1 MKPLALA
8 FVLFAGFLFAP
19 RAVAQD
25 SALDALNGVLK
36 TADDP
41 QLQLDILKGM
51 SAGLQGRRGVKMPV
65 GWDEVAARLAKSA
78 NPQVRELVQSLSL
91 TFGSANALTAMRA
104 QLVDAKA
111 PLAQRQSALES
122 LLAAKD
128 PALAASLQQLLTEPG
143 LRAAA
148 LRGLAAYDDAKTP
161 AAILAIYKTLTAAEK
176 RDALGTLVSRAS
188 FARALLAAVA
198 GGAVPAKDL
207 SADFVRQL
215 RNLKQADIAEQVAK
229 LWGVTRE
236 SPEEKLKEQARY
248 KAMIEAK
255 SAQPDDPSRGR
266 LLFTRTCG
274 QCHTLY
280 GVGGRVGPDITGS
293 NRADLDYLL
302 HNIIDPNAE
311 IPNDYRSSNIETKD
325 DRSITGIVTRQDA
338 QSITVVL
345 PNETLVLPRSDIKSL
360 TTSELSM
367 MPEGILQAFK
377 DDEVRDLVAY
387 LRGKEQVPLLATP
400 DTAALFFNGKDLSY
414 WDADPELWRVEKG
427 ELIGKSTSLKRN
439 EFIKS
444 QLLLTDFR
452 FVVKVK
458 LVPNAGNSGIQFRSV
473 ALPDGEMRGPQADIG
488 VGWWGKL
495 YEERGRGL
503 LVKEGGEAHVKVDD
517 WNTYEVL
524 AVGSKIRTAING
536 HVCVDLDDPQIAKSG
551 IIGLQLHSGGA
562 FEVRYKDFELEL
574 NPKFEWKTVK

>member
-1 MKPLALA
+1 
-8 FVLFAGFLFAP
+8 
-19 RAVAQD
+19 
-25 SALDALNGVLK
+25 
-36 TADDP
+36 T
-41 QLQLDILKGM
+41 
-51 SAGLQGRRGVKMPV
+51 
-65 GWDEVAARLAKSA
+65 
-78 NPQVRELVQSLSL
+78 QSLSL
-91 TFGSANALTAMRA
+91 TFGSANALTALRA
-104 QLVDAKA
+104 QLMDAKS
-111 PLAQRQSALES
+111 PVAQRQSALES

-128 PALAASLQQLLTEPG
+128 PALATSLQQLLKEPG

-161 AAILAIYKTLTAAEK
+161 AAILDLYKVLSAAEK
-176 RDALGTLVSRAS
+176 RDALGTLVSRAA

-198 GGAVPAKDL
+198 GGVVPVKDL

-215 RNLKQADIAEQVAK
+215 RNLKQDDITEQVAK

-248 KAMIEAK
+248 RAMIEAK
-255 SAQPDDPSRGR
+255 SARPDDLSRGR

-280 GVGGRVGPDITGS
+280 GVGGKVGPDITGS

-338 QSITVVL
+338 QSVTVVL

-367 MPEGILQAFK
+367 MPEGLLVQFK
-377 DDEVRDLVAY
+377 DDEVRDLIAY

-400 DTAALFFNGKDLSY
+400 DTAVLFFNGKDLSY

-427 ELIGKSTSLKRN
+427 ELIGKSAGLKRN

-444 QLLLTDFR
+444 QLLLADFR

-488 VGWWGKL
+488 AGWWGKL

-503 LVKEGGEAHVKVDD
+503 LAKEGGEAHVKADD

-536 HVCVDLDDPQIAKSG
+536 HVCVDIDDPQIARSG
-551 IIGLQLHSGGA
+551 IIGLQLHAGGA

-574 NPKFEWKTVK
+574 NPKFELKTVK